1 MSSANSKN
9 HRKAQPSFQP
19 KKGRPTADQV
29 LAIERAILN
38 AAMERFLADGYNGA
52 SMDAIAIA
60 VGVSKGTL
68 YSRSRTIS
76 ASSRDSMAVPR
87 ATHNGGRSAW

>member
-60 VGVSKGTL
+60 VGVSKGAL